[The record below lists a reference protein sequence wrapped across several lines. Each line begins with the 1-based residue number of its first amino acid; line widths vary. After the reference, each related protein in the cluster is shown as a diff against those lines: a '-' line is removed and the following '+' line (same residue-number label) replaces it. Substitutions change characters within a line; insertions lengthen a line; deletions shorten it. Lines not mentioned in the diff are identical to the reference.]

1 MIFIGSEDDVSHL
14 GYIVG
19 VCPNCHV
26 TGTFTVYFSKRKL
39 TFMIL
44 LKVPMADDLVAE
56 CTHCG
61 HRMAIPDAHRRDIR
75 ERLIT
80 TEQLAEMAANQATTT
95 MARPIPSR
103 TGPKTAYQILQVDPD
118 ADPEVIQAAFK
129 RLAMKHHPDRSDDAN
144 ADERMRQLTE
154 AHRLLSDPN
163 TRRLYDSS
171 IGIVRPEPVPPAM
184 RADDV

>member
-1 MIFIGSEDDVSHL
+1 MIFIGSQDDVSHL

-44 LKVPMADDLVAE
+44 LSVPMADELVAE

-61 HRMAIPDAHRRDIR
+61 QRMAIPESQRRDIR

-80 TEQLAEMAANQATTT
+80 TEQLAEMAAGGGNHRQLPPPQKTN
-95 MARPIPSR
+95 
-103 TGPKTAYQILQVDPD
+103 KQTAYQTLQVDP
-118 ADPEVIQAAFK
+118 AAEPEVIQAAFK
-129 RLAMKHHPDRSDDAN
+129 RLAMKYHPDRSSETN

-154 AHRLLSDPN
+154 AHRILSN
-163 TRRLYDSS
+163 EETRRLYDAT
-171 IGIVRPEPVPPAM
+171 IGIERPEPKPPAM
-184 RADDV
+184 RPDDV